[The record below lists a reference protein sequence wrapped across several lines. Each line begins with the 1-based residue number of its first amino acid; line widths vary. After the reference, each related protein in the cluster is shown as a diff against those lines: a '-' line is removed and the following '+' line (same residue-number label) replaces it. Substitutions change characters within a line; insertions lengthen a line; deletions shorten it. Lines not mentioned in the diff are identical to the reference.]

1 MKLKKIAS
9 LALAGVMAVSMLAGC
24 SGNGSNGDN
33 NNGGNTVVEPGTS
46 SIVTAFNDGQDKDN
60 KVKVTFSSDASLDA
74 ALQKAGKEVG
84 SSATTLSVMRYVVG
98 LMGKSYDS
106 VNNFAGFAGA
116 ETPDR
121 HIADKQSK
129 TMIGVMMFASA
140 GYWTEEDAIDAAA
153 REVDEQI
160 AEFAADN
167 KNASKPNGTDDPD
180 RVGDTYYTFDYTGT
194 VSMVSVAQESG
205 ATNYYVVYT
214 ITQTAAQQTV
224 KA

>member
-24 SGNGSNGDN
+24 SGNGSNGEN

-84 SSATTLSVMRYVVG
+84 SSATALSVMRYVG
-98 LMGKSYDS
+98 SLMGKSYDS
-106 VNNFAGFAGA
+106 LSDFATADTKDGK
-116 ETPDR
+116 
-121 HIADKQSK
+121 IVDKQSK
-129 TMIGVMMFASA
+129 TMIGVMMFTSAS
-140 GYWTEEDAIDAAA
+140 YWTEEDAINAAA
-153 REVDEQI
+153 RNVDDVI
-160 AEFAADN
+160 ATLATDN
-167 KNASKPNGTDDPD
+167 KNSNGKNDT
-180 RVGDTYYTFDYTGT
+180 VGKKYYTFDYTGT

>member
-60 KVKVTFSSDASLDA
+60 KVKVAFSSDASLDA

-84 SSATTLSVMRYVVG
+84 SSATRLSVLRYVVG

-106 VNNFAGFAGA
+106 LNDFATADTEDG
-116 ETPDR
+116 E
-121 HIADKQSK
+121 IVDKQSK
-129 TMIGVMMFASA
+129 TMIGVMMFTSA
-140 GYWTEEDAIDAAA
+140 NYWTEKDAVSDAA
-153 REVDEQI
+153 RDVDDLI
-160 AEFAADN
+160 ATLATDN
-167 KNASKPNGTDDPD
+167 KNSNGENDT
-180 RVGDTYYTFDYTGT
+180 VGEKYYTFDYTGT

-205 ATNYYVVYT
+205 ATNYYVVFT

>member
-33 NNGGNTVVEPGTS
+33 NNGGSTVVEPSTS

-84 SSATTLSVMRYVVG
+84 SSATRLSVLRYVVG
-98 LMGKSYDS
+98 LMGKSYGSLDD
-106 VNNFAGFAGA
+106 FATA

-121 HIADKQSK
+121 NIADKQAK
-129 TMIGVMMFASA
+129 TMIGVMMFTSA
-140 GYWTEEDAIDAAA
+140 GYWTEEDAINAAA

-160 AEFAADN
+160 AEFATDN
-167 KNASKPNGTDDPD
+167 KNAPKRNGNADPD
-180 RVGDTYYTFDYTGT
+180 NVGDTYYTFDYTGT

>member
-24 SGNGSNGDN
+24 SGNGSNGNN

-46 SIVTAFNDGQDKDN
+46 SIVTAFNNGQDKDN

-106 VNNFAGFAGA
+106 VDDFAGA

-121 HIADKQSK
+121 NIADKQAK
-129 TMIGVMMFASA
+129 TMIGVMMFTSA

-160 AEFAADN
+160 ANFATDN
-167 KNASKPNGTDDPD
+167 KNAPKRNGNPDPD
-180 RVGDTYYTFDYTGT
+180 NVGDTYYTFDYTGT

>member
-33 NNGGNTVVEPGTS
+33 NNGGNTVVEPSTS

-84 SSATTLSVMRYVVG
+84 SSASEISVLNYVVS
-98 LMGKSYDS
+98 LMGKFYDS
-106 VNNFAGFAGA
+106 VDDFAGA
-116 ETPDR
+116 ETPDGN
-121 HIADKQSK
+121 IADKQSK
-129 TMIGVMMFASA
+129 TTIGVMLLESA
-140 GYWTEEDAIDAAA
+140 DYWTEKDAVSAAA
-153 REVDEQI
+153 RDVDDLI
-160 AEFAADN
+160 ATLATDN
-167 KNASKPNGTDDPD
+167 KNSNGENDT
-180 RVGDTYYTFDYTGT
+180 VGEKYYTFDYTGT

-205 ATNYYVVYT
+205 ATNYYVVFT

>member
-33 NNGGNTVVEPGTS
+33 NNGGNTVVEPSTS

-84 SSATTLSVMRYVVG
+84 SSATRLSVLRYVVG
-98 LMGKSYDS
+98 LMGKSYGLLDD
-106 VNNFAGFAGA
+106 FADA

-121 HIADKQSK
+121 NIADKQSK
-129 TMIGVMMFASA
+129 TMIGVMMFTSAS
-140 GYWTEEDAIDAAA
+140 YWTEEDAIDAAA

-167 KNASKPNGTDDPD
+167 KNSNGRDDT
-180 RVGDTYYTFDYTGT
+180 VGKKYYTFDYTGT

>member
-33 NNGGNTVVEPGTS
+33 NNGGNTVVEPSTS

-84 SSATTLSVMRYVVG
+84 SSANERSVLHYVVS
-98 LMGKSYDS
+98 LMGKFYDS
-106 VNNFAGFAGA
+106 VNDFADA
-116 ETPDR
+116 ETLDGN
-121 HIADKQSK
+121 IADKQSK
-129 TMIGVMMFASA
+129 TTIGVMLLESA
-140 GYWTEEDAIDAAA
+140 DYWTEKDAVSAAA
-153 REVDEQI
+153 RDVDDLI
-160 AEFAADN
+160 ATLATDN
-167 KNASKPNGTDDPD
+167 KNSNGMDDT
-180 RVGDTYYTFDYTGT
+180 VGEKYYTFDYTGT

-205 ATNYYVVYT
+205 ATNYYVVFT

>member
-9 LALAGVMAVSMLAGC
+9 LMLAGVMAVSMLAGC
-24 SGNGSNGDN
+24 SGNGNNGDN

-84 SSATTLSVMRYVVG
+84 SSADAGNVVYYVQN
-98 LMGKSYDS
+98 LMGKFYCPLSE
-106 VNNFAGFAGA
+106 FATAD
-116 ETPDR
+116 TKDNK
-121 HIADKQSK
+121 IVDKQSK
-129 TMIGVMMFASA
+129 TMIGVVWLESDD
-140 GYWTEEDAIDAAA
+140 YWTEEDAINAAA
-153 REVDEQI
+153 RNVDDVI
-160 AEFAADN
+160 ATLATDN
-167 KNASKPNGTDDPD
+167 KNSNGKNDT
-180 RVGDTYYTFDYTGT
+180 VGRKYYTFDYTGT
-194 VSMVSVAQESG
+194 VSMISVAQESG
-205 ATNYYVVYT
+205 ATYYYVVFT

>member
-24 SGNGSNGDN
+24 SGNGSN

-84 SSATTLSVMRYVVG
+84 SYDDGGMVLDYVWH
-98 LMGKSYDS
+98 LMGKYYCSPDE
-106 VNNFAGFAGA
+106 FATAD
-116 ETPDR
+116 TVDNR
-121 HIADKQSK
+121 IVDKQSK
-129 TMIGVMMFASA
+129 TTIGVIMLSSA
-140 GYWTEEDAIDAAA
+140 GYWTEEDAINAAA
-153 REVDEQI
+153 REVDEKI
-160 AEFAADN
+160 ADFAADN
-167 KNASKPNGTDDPD
+167 KNAPKKNGNPNPD
-180 RVGDTYYTFDYTGT
+180 NVGDTYYTFDYTGT

-205 ATNYYVVYT
+205 ATYYYVVYT

>member
-33 NNGGNTVVEPGTS
+33 NNGGNTVVEPSTS

-84 SSATTLSVMRYVVG
+84 SSATRLSVLRYVVG
-98 LMGKSYDS
+98 LMGKSYGSLDD
-106 VNNFAGFAGA
+106 FADA

-121 HIADKQSK
+121 NIADKQSK
-129 TMIGVMMFASA
+129 TMIGVMMFTSAS
-140 GYWTEEDAIDAAA
+140 YWTEEDAIDAAA

-167 KNASKPNGTDDPD
+167 KNAPKRNGADDPD
-180 RVGDTYYTFDYTGT
+180 HVGDTYYTFDYTGT

-205 ATNYYVVYT
+205 ATNYYVVFT

>member
-24 SGNGSNGDN
+24 SGNDSNGDN
-33 NNGGNTVVEPGTS
+33 NNGGNTVVEPSTS
-46 SIVTAFNDGQDKDN
+46 SIVTAFNDGQDEDN

-84 SSATTLSVMRYVVG
+84 SSASELSVLDYVVN
-98 LMGKSYDS
+98 LMGKFYDPFDS
-106 VNNFAGFAGA
+106 FADAD
-116 ETPDR
+116 TPDGN
-121 HIADKQSK
+121 IADKQSE
-129 TMIGVMMFASA
+129 TMIGVMLLESA
-140 GYWTEEDAIDAAA
+140 DYWTEKDAVSAAA
-153 REVDEQI
+153 RNVDDLI
-160 AEFAADN
+160 ATLATDN
-167 KNASKPNGTDDPD
+167 KNSGGDDT
-180 RVGDTYYTFDYTGT
+180 VGEKYYTFDYTGT

-205 ATNYYVVYT
+205 ATNYYVVFT

>member
-84 SSATTLSVMRYVVG
+84 SSANRLSVLRYVVG

-116 ETPDR
+116 ETLDR
-121 HIADKQSK
+121 NIADKQSK
-129 TMIGVMMFASA
+129 TTIGVMVFGSA
-140 GYWTEEDAIDAAA
+140 NYWTEEDAIDAAA

-160 AEFAADN
+160 ANFATDN
-167 KNASKPNGTDDPD
+167 KNAPKRNGDPD
-180 RVGDTYYTFDYTGT
+180 PDNVGDTYYTFDYTGT

>member
-24 SGNGSNGDN
+24 SGNGSDGDN

-84 SSATTLSVMRYVVG
+84 SSANERSVLHYVVG
-98 LMGKSYDS
+98 LMGKFYDS
-106 VNNFAGFAGA
+106 VIDFADA
-116 ETPDR
+116 ETPDGN
-121 HIADKQSK
+121 IADKQSK
-129 TMIGVMMFASA
+129 TTIGVMLLESA
-140 GYWTEEDAIDAAA
+140 DYWTEKDAVSAAA
-153 REVDEQI
+153 RVVDDLI
-160 AEFAADN
+160 ATLATDN
-167 KNASKPNGTDDPD
+167 KNSNGDDD
-180 RVGDTYYTFDYTGT
+180 TVGEKYYTFDYTGT

-205 ATNYYVVYT
+205 ATNYYVVFT

>member
-84 SSATTLSVMRYVVG
+84 SSANANNILDYVCN
-98 LMGKSYDS
+98 LMGKSYCS
-106 VNNFAGFAGA
+106 LNEFATADTRDGK
-116 ETPDR
+116 
-121 HIADKQSK
+121 IMDKQSK
-129 TMIGVMMFASA
+129 TTIGVVLLGSAS
-140 GYWTEEDAIDAAA
+140 YWTEEDAINAAA
-153 REVDEQI
+153 RDVDDMI
-160 AEFAADN
+160 ATLATDN
-167 KNASKPNGTDDPD
+167 KNSNNRDDN
-180 RVGDTYYTFDYTGT
+180 VGDKYYTFDYTGT

-205 ATNYYVVYT
+205 ATYYYVVFT

>member
-33 NNGGNTVVEPGTS
+33 SNGGNTVVEPGTS

-84 SSATTLSVMRYVVG
+84 SSATRLSVLRYVVG
-98 LMGKSYDS
+98 LMGKSYCS
-106 VNNFAGFAGA
+106 LNEFATADTRDGS
-116 ETPDR
+116 
-121 HIADKQSK
+121 IMDKQSK
-129 TMIGVMMFASA
+129 TMIDVMLLGSA
-140 GYWTEEDAIDAAA
+140 GYWTEKDAINAAA
-153 REVDEQI
+153 RSVDDMI
-160 AEFAADN
+160 ATLATDN
-167 KNASKPNGTDDPD
+167 KNSNGRDDT
-180 RVGDTYYTFDYTGT
+180 VGRKYYTFDYTGT

>member
-9 LALAGVMAVSMLAGC
+9 LMLAGVMAVSMLAGC
-24 SGNGSNGDN
+24 SGNGSDGDN
-33 NNGGNTVVEPGTS
+33 NNGGNAVVEPSTS

-84 SSATTLSVMRYVVG
+84 SFATDLSVMNYVLN
-98 LMGKSYDS
+98 LMGKSSYVPVDNF
-106 VNNFAGFAGA
+106 NNA
-116 ETPDR
+116 ETPDGM
-121 HIADKQSK
+121 IADKQSK
-129 TMIGVMMFASA
+129 TMIDVMVFTST
-140 GYWTEEDAIDAAA
+140 YFWTEEDAIDEAA
-153 REVDEQI
+153 RKVDEQI
-160 AEFAADN
+160 ADFAADN
-167 KNASKPNGTDDPD
+167 KNAPRKDGTSRPD
-180 RVGDTYYTFDYTGT
+180 GVGDKYYTFDYTGN

-205 ATNYYVVYT
+205 ATYYYVVYT

>member
-33 NNGGNTVVEPGTS
+33 SNGGNTVVEPGTS

-84 SSATTLSVMRYVVG
+84 SSADAGSVVEYVVN
-98 LMGKSYDS
+98 LMGKFYCPLDE
-106 VNNFAGFAGA
+106 FANAD
-116 ETPDR
+116 TRDR
-121 HIADKQSK
+121 EIVDKQSK
-129 TMIGVMMFASA
+129 TTIGVVWLGSA
-140 GYWTEEDAIDAAA
+140 GYWTEEDAINAAA
-153 REVDEQI
+153 RDVDDLI
-160 AEFAADN
+160 ATLATDN
-167 KNASKPNGTDDPD
+167 KNSNRDDN
-180 RVGDTYYTFDYTGT
+180 VGDKYYTFDYTGT

-205 ATNYYVVYT
+205 ATYYYVVFT

>member
-33 NNGGNTVVEPGTS
+33 NNGGNTVVEPSTS

-84 SSATTLSVMRYVVG
+84 SSASEINVLNYVVS
-98 LMGKSYDS
+98 LMGKFYDS
-106 VNNFAGFAGA
+106 VDDFADA
-116 ETPDR
+116 ETPDGN
-121 HIADKQSK
+121 IADKQSK
-129 TMIGVMMFASA
+129 TTIGVMLLESA
-140 GYWTEEDAIDAAA
+140 DYWTEKDAVNAAA
-153 REVDEQI
+153 RHVDDLI
-160 AEFAADN
+160 ATLATDN
-167 KNASKPNGTDDPD
+167 KNSNGENDT
-180 RVGDTYYTFDYTGT
+180 VGEKYYTFDYTGT

-205 ATNYYVVYT
+205 ATNYYVVFT

>member
-9 LALAGVMAVSMLAGC
+9 LMLAGVMAVSMLAGC
-24 SGNGSNGDN
+24 SGNGSNGEN

-84 SSATTLSVMRYVVG
+84 SSATALSVMRYVG
-98 LMGKSYDS
+98 SLMGKSYDS
-106 VNNFAGFAGA
+106 LSDFATADTKDGK
-116 ETPDR
+116 
-121 HIADKQSK
+121 IVDKQSK
-129 TMIGVMMFASA
+129 TMIGVMMFTSAS
-140 GYWTEEDAIDAAA
+140 YWTEEDAINAAA
-153 REVDEQI
+153 RNVDDVI
-160 AEFAADN
+160 ATLATDN
-167 KNASKPNGTDDPD
+167 KNSNGKNDT
-180 RVGDTYYTFDYTGT
+180 VGKKYYTFDYTGT

>member
-33 NNGGNTVVEPGTS
+33 NNGGNTVVEPSTS

-84 SSATTLSVMRYVVG
+84 SSATRLSVLRYVVG
-98 LMGKSYDS
+98 LMGKSYGSLDD
-106 VNNFAGFAGA
+106 FATA

-121 HIADKQSK
+121 NIADKQAK
-129 TMIGVMMFASA
+129 TMIGVMMFTSAS
-140 GYWTEEDAIDAAA
+140 YWTEEDAINAAA

-160 AEFAADN
+160 AEFATDN
-167 KNASKPNGTDDPD
+167 KNAPKRNGNADPD
-180 RVGDTYYTFDYTGT
+180 NVGDTYYTFDYTGT

>member
-24 SGNGSNGDN
+24 SGNDSNGDN
-33 NNGGNTVVEPGTS
+33 NNGGNTVVEPSTS

-84 SSATTLSVMRYVVG
+84 SSASEINVLNYVVD
-98 LMGKSYDS
+98 LMGKLYDPFDD
-106 VNNFAGFAGA
+106 FADA
-116 ETPDR
+116 ETPDGN
-121 HIADKQSK
+121 IADKQSK
-129 TMIGVMMFASA
+129 TMIGVMLLESA
-140 GYWTEEDAIDAAA
+140 DYWTEKDAVSAAA
-153 REVDEQI
+153 RNVDDLI
-160 AEFAADN
+160 ATLATDN
-167 KNASKPNGTDDPD
+167 KNSNGDDT
-180 RVGDTYYTFDYTGT
+180 VGEKYYTFDYTGT

-205 ATNYYVVYT
+205 ATNYYVVFT